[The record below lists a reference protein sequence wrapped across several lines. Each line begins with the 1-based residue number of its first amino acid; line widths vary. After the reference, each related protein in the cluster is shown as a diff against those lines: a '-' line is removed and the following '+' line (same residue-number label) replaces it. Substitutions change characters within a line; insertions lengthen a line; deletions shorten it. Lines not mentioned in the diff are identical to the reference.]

1 MVRKVKKETFTVMV
15 VDDNESM
22 RELIGMHLRV
32 HGYEV
37 VEAADGS
44 EAVELVRRECP
55 ALILM
60 DINMPVMDGLEATR
74 LIRAIKDLCR
84 MPIVAISAYGDG
96 SNNRL
101 EALAAGCDEY
111 ISKTKGINEIPA
123 IVERHLR
130 AT

>member
-1 MVRKVKKETFTVMV
+1 MKKETFTVMV

-37 VEAADGS
+37 VEASDGS

-74 LIRAIKDLCR
+74 VIRAIKDLCR
-84 MPIVAISAYGDG
+84 MPIVAISAYGEG
-96 SNNRL
+96 GNNRQ

-111 ISKTKGINEIPA
+111 ISKTKGINEIPS
-123 IVERHLR
+123 IIERHLR
-130 AT
+130 TT

>member
-1 MVRKVKKETFTVMV
+1 VRKVKKETFTVMV

-22 RELIGMHLRV
+22 RELIGMHLRI

-111 ISKTKGINEIPA
+111 VSKTKGITELPSI
-123 IVERHLR
+123 IERHLR
-130 AT
+130 TA

>member
-1 MVRKVKKETFTVMV
+1 VRKVKKETFTVMV

-22 RELIGMHLRV
+22 RELIGMHLRI

-84 MPIVAISAYGDG
+84 MPIVAISAYGEG

-111 ISKTKGINEIPA
+111 ISKTKGITELPSI
-123 IVERHLR
+123 IERHLR
-130 AT
+130 TA

>member
-1 MVRKVKKETFTVMV
+1 MV

-22 RELIGMHLRV
+22 REIIGMHLRG

-44 EAVELVRRECP
+44 QAVELARRKCP

-74 LIRAIKDLCR
+74 LIRAIKELCR

-96 SNNRL
+96 GDNRRD
-101 EALAAGCDEY
+101 ALAAGCDEY
-111 ISKTKGINEIPA
+111 ISKTKGITELPS

-130 AT
+130 TT

>member
-1 MVRKVKKETFTVMV
+1 VRKVKKETFTVMV
-15 VDDNESM
+15 VDDNASM

-32 HGYEV
+32 HGYDV
-37 VEAADGS
+37 VEASDGS

-84 MPIVAISAYGDG
+84 MPIVAISAYGEG
-96 SNNRL
+96 GNSQR

-111 ISKTKGINEIPA
+111 ISKTKGINELSS

-130 AT
+130 TT

>member
-1 MVRKVKKETFTVMV
+1 MKQETLTVMV
-15 VDDNESM
+15 VDDNGSM
-22 RELIGMHLRV
+22 RELIGMQLRV

-37 VEAADGS
+37 VEASNGS

-84 MPIVAISAYGDG
+84 MPIIAISAYGEGGDNG
-96 SNNRL
+96 RD
-101 EALAAGCDEY
+101 ALAAGCDEY
-111 ISKTKGINEIPA
+111 VSKTKGINELPA

-130 AT
+130 TA

>member
-1 MVRKVKKETFTVMV
+1 MV

-22 RELIGMHLRV
+22 RELIGMQLRV
-32 HGYEV
+32 HGYDV
-37 VEAADGS
+37 VQASNGS
-44 EAVELVRRECP
+44 EAVEFVQRECP

-74 LIRAIKDLCR
+74 LIRAIKELCR
-84 MPIVAISAYGDG
+84 MPIIAISAYGEGGD
-96 SNNRL
+96 NRQ

-111 ISKTKGINEIPA
+111 VSKTKGINELPA

-130 AT
+130 AEYPEAL

>member
-1 MVRKVKKETFTVMV
+1 MKKETFTVMV

-22 RELIGMHLRV
+22 RELIGMHLRI

-84 MPIVAISAYGDG
+84 MPIVAISAYGEG

-111 ISKTKGINEIPA
+111 ISKTKGITELPSI
-123 IVERHLR
+123 IERHLR
-130 AT
+130 TA

>member
-1 MVRKVKKETFTVMV
+1 VRKVKKETFTVMV
-15 VDDNESM
+15 VDDNDSM
-22 RELIGMHLRV
+22 RELIGMHLRI

-37 VEAADGS
+37 VEASDGS
-44 EAVELVRRECP
+44 EAVELVRRACP

-84 MPIVAISAYGDG
+84 MPIVAISAYGEGGD
-96 SNNRL
+96 NRQM
-101 EALAAGCDEY
+101 ALAAGCDEY
-111 ISKTKGINEIPA
+111 ISKTKGISELPS

-130 AT
+130 TI

>member
-1 MVRKVKKETFTVMV
+1 MKKETFTVMV

-22 RELIGMHLRV
+22 RELIGMHLRI

-96 SNNRL
+96 SNNRM

-111 ISKTKGINEIPA
+111 ISKTKGITELPSI
-123 IVERHLR
+123 IERHLR
-130 AT
+130 TS

>member
-1 MVRKVKKETFTVMV
+1 VRKVKKETFTVMV
-15 VDDNESM
+15 VDDNDSM
-22 RELIGMHLRV
+22 RELIGMHLRI

-37 VEAADGS
+37 VEASDGS

-84 MPIVAISAYGDG
+84 MPIVAISAYGEGDG
-96 SNNRL
+96 NRQM
-101 EALAAGCDEY
+101 ALAAGCDEY
-111 ISKTKGINEIPA
+111 ISKTKGINELPS

-130 AT
+130 TA

>member
-1 MVRKVKKETFTVMV
+1 MKKETFTVMV
-15 VDDNESM
+15 VDDNDSM
-22 RELIGMHLRV
+22 RELIGMHLRI

-37 VEAADGS
+37 VEASDGS

-84 MPIVAISAYGDG
+84 MPIVAISAYGEGDG
-96 SNNRL
+96 NRQM
-101 EALAAGCDEY
+101 ALAAGCDEY
-111 ISKTKGINEIPA
+111 ISKTKGINELPS

-130 AT
+130 TA

>member
-1 MVRKVKKETFTVMV
+1 MV

-22 RELIGMHLRV
+22 RELIGMHLRI

-111 ISKTKGINEIPA
+111 VSKTKGITELPSI
-123 IVERHLR
+123 IERHLR
-130 AT
+130 TA

>member
-22 RELIGMHLRV
+22 RELIGMHLRI

-37 VEAADGS
+37 VEASDGS

-111 ISKTKGINEIPA
+111 ISKTKGITELPSI
-123 IVERHLR
+123 IERHLR
-130 AT
+130 TT